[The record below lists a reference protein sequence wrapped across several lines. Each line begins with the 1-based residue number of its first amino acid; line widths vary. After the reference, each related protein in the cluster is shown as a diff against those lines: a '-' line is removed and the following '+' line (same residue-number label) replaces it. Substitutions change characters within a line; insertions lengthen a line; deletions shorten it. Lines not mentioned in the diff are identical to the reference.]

1 MKVNSGTPILP
12 ALVCA
17 ALLAGCET
25 TSQSSSSSSSANT
38 PATAS
43 SASSSSTSTA
53 RDSSSVPAGST
64 TPDNSTSQSGGSP
77 AAGDAGANEVLSREE
92 SVAVLDEELDGSIAV
107 FDGMIARERDAVKD
121 AGDDDSD
128 PADSEDG
135 GLFDE
140 PLFEEGDLSEGGD
153 EPLPQQAG
161 TVPEAP
167 NSGSASAGSRSTNTG
182 ADGQD
187 GETTLAGGAV
197 PADIPSGSDDDI
209 VARQIREA
217 AMKEKDPALREKLW
231 DEYRKYKAGQ

>member
-1 MKVNSGTPILP
+1 M
-12 ALVCA
+12 
-17 ALLAGCET
+17 
-25 TSQSSSSSSSANT
+25 
-38 PATAS
+38 
-43 SASSSSTSTA
+43 
-53 RDSSSVPAGST
+53 PAGST

-77 AAGDAGANEVLSREE
+77 AASDTGANEVLSREE

-121 AGDDDSD
+121 AGGDDSD

-135 GLFDE
+135 GLFDEPLFDE

-182 ADGQD
+182 ADGQE

-217 AMKEKDPALREKLW
+217 AMKEKDPTLRKKLW

>member
-1 MKVNSGTPILP
+1 M
-12 ALVCA
+12 
-17 ALLAGCET
+17 
-25 TSQSSSSSSSANT
+25 
-38 PATAS
+38 
-43 SASSSSTSTA
+43 
-53 RDSSSVPAGST
+53 
-64 TPDNSTSQSGGSP
+64 PDNSTSQSGGSP
-77 AAGDAGANEVLSREE
+77 VASDTGANEVLSREE

-121 AGDDDSD
+121 AGGDDSD

-135 GLFDE
+135 GLFDEPLFDEPLFDE

-167 NSGSASAGSRSTNTG
+167 NSGSASAGSRSTDTG